1 MGTTSSGAGGAP
13 PAGESTRLRL
23 EMVAAE
29 LFHRQGYARTS
40 VREILAGLGLTP
52 GAMYNHFRSKE
63 ELLHAIASRNHA
75 ELAERLASALRD
87 GGPDPDRQL
96 WELTRAVTVFC
107 ALRRAE
113 TSVSRTEYRYLPRE
127 QADALSQRERRLR
140 GQCEHVLTA
149 GVERGLFRMALPD
162 GRPADV
168 PVTAKA
174 LFDLCVNAGLWFR
187 PQGRL
192 SAHDVGLQY
201 AVLSLQAVGVPPA
214 DIRAIATTSCHPGG
228 THPPTTHPPATGR
241 GGGRPG
247 ALRLDDIRRGP
258 GRAGGTTSSG
268 PR

>member
-1 MGTTSSGAGGAP
+1 MGTTTSGAGGAP

-75 ELAERLASALRD
+75 ELADRLASALRD
-87 GGPDPDRQL
+87 GGPDPARQL

-127 QADALSQRERRLR
+127 QADGLLQRERRLR
-140 GQCEHVLTA
+140 RQCEQVLA
-149 GVERGLFRMALPD
+149 DGVERGLFRMALPD

-174 LFDLCVNAGLWFR
+174 LLDLCVNAGLWFR

-201 AVLSLQAVGVPPA
+201 AVLSLQAVGVPSA

-228 THPPTTHPPATGR
+228 THPPAA
-241 GGGRPG
+241 RPG
-247 ALRLDDIRRGP
+247 GDRPGGLPSDEMRRGSA
-258 GRAGGTTSSG
+258 RAGGTSSSA